1 MNLLGNSCKR
11 TSSLA
16 IVTVL
21 FLAAIVTATA
31 RISFAATSSS
41 GIVIPLY
48 TYPTDGS
55 WAATFQA
62 RSAHPNVPIITV
74 INPSN
79 GPGGSSD
86 LNYVQGVKNFQ
97 AAGIIVLGYV
107 ATGYASQL
115 ITSLESQ
122 ISSYKNWYSVN
133 GIMFDEMSSVQGNE
147 SYYSTLNTY
156 VKSLGMTMTMGNP
169 GTSVPSSY
177 IGTLDSLFIFEQSGL
192 PTLSYLS
199 SYSGHQKSNFA
210 YIGYTVSPLNA
221 AFEAAS
227 SQYAGWLYIT
237 DAGLPNPYNV
247 LPSYFMNEVAA
258 LDPSTA
264 TTTTAPVVTTT
275 ATKATTTLSTTTSG
289 GGSIW
294 QPTLNT
300 SWQWQ
305 LTGQIDLSTHVQM
318 YDIDAFG
325 NTAATVATLHSM
337 GGHVVCYI
345 SGGTFEDW
353 RPDVGRFPASVLGSA
368 VAGWAGERWLD
379 VRQLTVLG
387 PIMSARMDMCAQKG
401 FDGIEIDNVDGYSNP
416 TGFPLTYQDQ
426 LNYDTFMANAAHAR
440 GLSVGLK
447 NDVGQV
453 KDLLPYFNWAL
464 DESCFN
470 FNECNTLLPFINA
483 GKPVFQTQYETSQY
497 CAQANALNFN
507 GIVKHLLLDAWIQPC
522 RSSTSTTTTTTSTTT
537 SATNTATTTTTT
549 GGTLATLSIST
560 VNTSN
565 QPITGF
571 YIQSIRDNTVG
582 TSTGGNFTPQTV
594 TAIVGH
600 SYSIT
605 VDDYG
610 NNYIVG
616 ANIGTF
622 GRTIANGGGG
632 TTTFTLQGNTN
643 VVFAMGT
650 SAPANPK
657 ATFTVVSVDLNGKQF
672 SGMWTTVNSNGVTLA
687 TGFTPFTFTGGMG
700 VQYLV
705 TVANWQVVVFVHWD
719 DGTTNPNR
727 ALSSIQ
733 DTTLT
738 AYYDVPGTPL
748 TVTLGS
754 VSMTGTS
761 FSGMWMQVH
770 SGGSLVASGFTPL
783 SFNATYGMTY
793 TVSAANWRYY
803 VFDHW
808 GDGITNATEPLTV
821 DGPTTLTAYYR
832 TPVTVTIQSVNPF
845 GQAFSG
851 MWTEVWFGGTLYRS
865 GDTTL
870 TFTATWGLPYTI
882 YVANYQN
889 YVFLHWGSGNGNT
902 NPYRTVT
909 PTEDTVIV
917 AVYSTS

>member
-1 MNLLGNSCKR
+1 MNLLGNSSKR
-11 TSSLA
+11 TSSLV

-21 FLAAIVTATA
+21 FFAAIVTATA

-199 SYSGHQKSNFA
+199 SYSGHPKSNFA

-379 VRQLTVLG
+379 VRQVTVLG
-387 PIMSARMDMCAQKG
+387 PIMSARMDMCAQKS

-507 GIVKHLLLDAWIQPC
+507 GIVKHLLLDAWIQAC
-522 RSSTSTTTTTTSTTT
+522 RSSTLTTTTTTTSTTTTTTST
-537 SATNTATTTTTT
+537 
-549 GGTLATLSIST
+549 
-560 VNTSN
+560 
-565 QPITGF
+565 P
-571 YIQSIRDNTVG
+571 
-582 TSTGGNFTPQTV
+582 
-594 TAIVGH
+594 AIP
-600 SYSIT
+600 T
-605 VDDYG
+605 
-610 NNYIVG
+610 
-616 ANIGTF
+616 
-622 GRTIANGGGG
+622 
-632 TTTFTLQGNTN
+632 
-643 VVFAMGT
+643 
-650 SAPANPK
+650 
-657 ATFTVVSVDLNGKQF
+657 ATFTVISVDLNGKQF
-672 SGMWTTVNSNGVTLA
+672 SGMWTTVNSNGVTMA
-687 TGFTPFTFTGGMG
+687 TGFTPFTFTGGVG
-700 VQYLV
+700 VEYLV
-705 TVANWQVVVFVHWD
+705 TVANWQSITFVHWD
-719 DGTTNPNR
+719 DGTTNSNR
-727 ALSSIQ
+727 PLSSIQ

-738 AYYDVPGTPL
+738 AYYNVPGNPL

-754 VSMTGTS
+754 VSMTGTP
-761 FSGMWMQVH
+761 FSGMLMQVY
-770 SGGSLVASGFTPL
+770 SGGSLVATGFTPL
-783 SFNATYGMTY
+783 SFNAIYGMTY
-793 TVSAANWRYY
+793 TLSAANWRYY

-808 GDGITNATEPLTV
+808 DDGTTNATEPLTV
-821 DGPTTLTAYYR
+821 NGPTTLIAYYR
-832 TPVTVTIQSVNPF
+832 TPVKVTIQSVNPF

-851 MWTEVWFGGTLYRS
+851 MWTEVWFGGALYRS
-865 GDTTL
+865 GGTTL
-870 TFTATWGLPYTI
+870 TFTATWGLPYTV

-889 YVFLHWGSGNGNT
+889 YIFLHWGRGNGNT

>member
-1 MNLLGNSCKR
+1 MNLLENSSKR
-11 TSSLA
+11 TYSLA

-21 FLAAIVTATA
+21 FFAAIVTATV
-31 RISFAATSSS
+31 RISFAASTNS

-55 WAATFQA
+55 WAATLQA
-62 RSAHPNVPIITV
+62 KNAHPNVPIIAV
-74 INPSN
+74 INPSD

-86 LNYVQGVKNFQ
+86 SNYVQGVKNLQ
-97 AAGIIVLGYV
+97 AAGIIVIGYV

-115 ITSLESQ
+115 ISSLESQ
-122 ISSYKNWYSVN
+122 ISSYQNWYSVN
-133 GIMFDEMSSVQGNE
+133 GIFFDEMSSVQGNE
-147 SYYSTLNTY
+147 GYYSTLNTY

-177 IGTLDSLFIFEQSGL
+177 IGTLDSLCIFEQGGL
-192 PTLSYLS
+192 PTLSYLL
-199 SYSGHQKSNFA
+199 SYSGHPKSNFA
-210 YIGYTVSPLNA
+210 FIGLSVSTLNT

-237 DAGLPNPYNV
+237 DAGGGNPYNV

-275 ATKATTTLSTTTSG
+275 TTTEATTTFSTTTSG

-294 QPTLNT
+294 QPPLNT

-305 LTGQIDLSTHVQM
+305 LTGRIDLSIHVQM

-353 RPDVGRFPASVLGSA
+353 RPDVGSFPSSVLGNA
-368 VAGWAGERWLD
+368 VTGWAGERWLD
-379 VRQLTVLG
+379 IRQLTVLG
-387 PIMSARMDMCAQKG
+387 PIMTARMDMCAQKG

-464 DESCFN
+464 DESCFS

-483 GKPVFQTQYETSQY
+483 GKAVFQTEYDTSQY

-507 GIVKHLLLDAWIQPC
+507 GIVKHQLLDAWIQPC
-522 RSSTSTTTTTTSTTT
+522 RSSTSTTTATSTTTSTTIE
-537 SATNTATTTTTT
+537 TTTTTT
-549 GGTLATLSIST
+549 AGGVSATLFVST
-560 VNTSN
+560 VDTSN
-565 QPITGF
+565 QPLTGF
-571 YIQSIRDNTVG
+571 YIQSIQDNTVG
-582 TSTGGNFTPQTV
+582 TSTGGTFTPQTV
-594 TAIVGH
+594 TAIIGH

-610 NNYIVG
+610 NNYVVG

-622 GRTIANGGGG
+622 SRTSANGGGG

-643 VVFAMGT
+643 IVFTIGT
-650 SAPANPK
+650 SLITTTTAAI
-657 ATFTVVSVDLNGKQF
+657 TVLSVDLNGKQF
-672 SGMWTTVNSNGVTLA
+672 SGMWTTVNSNGVAMA
-687 TGFTPFTFTGGMG
+687 TGFTPFTFTGGVG

-705 TVANWQVVVFVHWD
+705 TVANWQSVVFVHWD
-719 DGTTNPNR
+719 DGTANPNR
-727 ALSSIQ
+727 TLSSIQ
-733 DTTLT
+733 NTTLT
-738 AYYDVPGTPL
+738 AYYNVPGTPL
-748 TVTLGS
+748 AVTLGS
-754 VSMTGTS
+754 VSMTGTP

-793 TVSAANWRYY
+793 TVSAASWRYY

-808 GDGITNATEPLTV
+808 GDGTTNATEPLTV
-821 DGPTTLTAYYR
+821 NGPTTLTAYYR
-832 TPVTVTIQSVNPF
+832 TPVTVTVRSVNTL
-845 GQAFSG
+845 GQAFAG
-851 MWTEVWFGGTLYRS
+851 MWTEVQFGGTVYRR
-865 GDTTL
+865 GLTTL

-882 YVANYQN
+882 HVADYQN
-889 YVFLHWGSGNGNT
+889 TIFLHWGNGNT

-909 PTEDTVIV
+909 PTRDTVIV